1 MMRKNSQW
9 MIHSF
14 HVLKIGLKNTTLRAQ
29 FFTLLFFIYFAHC
42 EFLVGNFFSKRTFTA
57 SRIFTN
63 SFQHFLWAWLNRK
76 NTKNDWNTTP
86 FYFKNS
92 LVNSIL
98 KAWNVRLMHY
108 CYKPFVAT
116 CITTNNYFVGGIECL
131 MHFMATKEGGS

>member
-1 MMRKNSQW
+1 MDDPFVPRAENRLEKYNSARA
-9 MIHSF
+9 IFYPSF
-14 HVLKIGLKNTTLRAQ
+14 FPSTLPIVNSWLGT
-29 FFTLLFFIYFAHC
+29 FFQKELSL
-42 EFLVGNFFSKRTFTA
+42 
-57 SRIFTN
+57 
-63 SFQHFLWAWLNRK
+63 QHFHKFLSTFFWAWLNRK

-86 FYFKNS
+86 FYFKKPS

>member
-1 MMRKNSQW
+1 MDDPFVPRAENRLEKYNSARA
-9 MIHSF
+9 IFYPSF
-14 HVLKIGLKNTTLRAQ
+14 
-29 FFTLLFFIYFAHC
+29 FFIYFAHC

-63 SFQHFLWAWLNRK
+63 SFQHFWWAWLNRK